1 MTSRRRN
8 VVVGASCV
16 ALLVAGCAGAPS
28 EQGPGSGGGAVS
40 ASSAATA
47 PAGSSALPEGAR
59 EMDRIELG
67 SLPSQGLVVTRGD
80 DVVFVD
86 LSGDVIATLH
96 RFDLAMSSA
105 DPKII
110 VLRDRTW
117 PELEGHYVLDASAGE
132 LRPIGSREAAW
143 EVVPPDSQVMLPP
156 PPGGIVQGTP
166 AGHWRWAIPS
176 PDGSTLLAQWSGECE
191 VPVAFFVDRAT
202 GTMTEVT
209 GGGLRD
215 APESTGFGWSTDGRA
230 VVALWSAVCG
240 RELDGPGIY
249 LFDRP
254 GHGVLLIRMEP
265 DARAAMWGPA

>member
-1 MTSRRRN
+1 MTSRRRI
-8 VVVGASCV
+8 VVVGAWCV
-16 ALLVAGCAGAPS
+16 ALLVAGCAGAPA
-28 EQGPGSGGGAVS
+28 EQGPGAGGAGS

-47 PAGSSALPEGAR
+47 PAESSAPPEGAR

-67 SLPSQGLVVTRGD
+67 SLPSQGVVVTSGV

-86 LSGDVIATLH
+86 LSGDVIATLR
-96 RFDLAMSSA
+96 RFDLAMWSA
-105 DPKII
+105 DPKRI

-132 LRPIGSREAAW
+132 LRPIGSRDAAR
-143 EVVPPDSQVMLPP
+143 EVVPHDPPVTLPP
-156 PPGGIVQGTP
+156 PRGGIVEGTP

-176 PDGSTLLAQWSGECE
+176 PDGSTVLAQWSGECE
-191 VPVAFFVDRAT
+191 VPVAFFVDRAS
-202 GTMTEVT
+202 GSMTEVT
-209 GGGLRD
+209 GAGLGE

-230 VVALWSAVCG
+230 VVALWGGVCG
-240 RELDGPGIY
+240 RGFDGPGIY

-254 GHGVLLIRMEP
+254 GHGVLLFRMEP